1 MDKKPYI
8 ILLASQKGGVG
19 KTTIAINLAV
29 SLVYQDY
36 EVLLVDTDAATVSIS
51 MHLGLK
57 GDMNGYGEAVNG
69 NVPVNDVIFAYQPLN
84 LHLILGDSSDDAEN
98 PTPENLNKFYAQLVK
113 LNYDF
118 IIIDSP
124 PGKFSSNVAKYINDV
139 AIVTTPDMPSSASSA
154 KLAANCDKYKIR
166 YRLIVNRVGRN
177 KFELEKEDVEKAFGD
192 VAFAMLPEDKIV
204 DESIAKHSPAYIL
217 DKGSP
222 FSAAIEEFSRSY
234 MIKVGE
240 PSAEAEEQSQR
251 KNIGFFGRLT
261 KWAAKEP
268 KK

>member
-1 MDKKPYI
+1 MDKKPYV

-57 GDMNGYGEAVNG
+57 GDMNGYGEAVSG

-84 LHLILGDSSDDAEN
+84 LHLILGDSSEDAES
-98 PTPENLNKFYAQLVK
+98 PTPDNLNKFYSQLVK

-118 IIIDSP
+118 IIVDSP
-124 PGKFSSNVAKYINDV
+124 PGRFSGSVAKYINDV
-139 AIVTTPDMPSSASSA
+139 AIVTTPDGPSATSSA
-154 KLAANCDKYKIR
+154 KLAALCERYRIR
-166 YRLIVNRVGRN
+166 YRLIVNRVGRS
-177 KFELEKEDVEKAFGD
+177 KFELEKEEVEKEFGD
-192 VAFAMLPEDKIV
+192 VVFAMLPEDKIV
-204 DESIAKHSPAYIL
+204 DESIAKHSPAYVL

-222 FSAAIEEFSRSY
+222 FSAAIEEYSRSY

-240 PSAEAEEQSQR
+240 PAAEAEEASR
-251 KNIGFFGRLT
+251 GKGTGFFGRLT
-261 KWAAKEP
+261 RWAAKEP